1 MTSTTLRQKIILIL
15 IGTIATIILL
25 EIGLRLGG
33 KIFTFIQESRNTTTF
48 NPDEIRILC
57 IGESTTAL
65 GGIDSYPSQLEEIL
79 NQYKTKWHFKVI
91 NKGLVGKT
99 STDIL
104 AQLDDNLQKYKPHIV
119 VAMIGINDYIEAQE
133 HKARFV
139 RLNAFLEQFR
149 VYKLIKLL
157 SSHIKH
163 KIKEISGNSVKVK
176 NTNDNN
182 QQNNSEDD
190 LKSAKDALIETRLA
204 IRQLQQYQSQALNQT
219 RKQEVSVRLKQLN
232 TKEAELLLF
241 IGEIYRRR
249 GQYNEA
255 EKFLSK
261 MIQKNI
267 PIPDGYV
274 ELGRVYKE
282 QKQYGKAVAMF
293 MKSLETQPT
302 VTALM
307 ELARCYEDMG
317 MDDGVMKIYKMVLKT
332 DKVKK
337 NGRTYLEIGEY
348 FRQKNMLKMA
358 EEAYIKGIK
367 NDRFDYYLYAAL
379 SDIYHAEGK
388 LKEAERYKDKA
399 KEILKQIRRDVPLTI
414 KNYNEIADI
423 VLSRG
428 IKFIAMQYPLR
439 RVTHLKAILNNRTD
453 IIFVENKTN
462 FEQALKHSDYSEY
475 FSDKFAFDFGH
486 CTRKGNRLIAENLSS
501 VIINLMEQ
509 TDKSQMS
516 QINKVK

>member
-1 MTSTTLRQKIILIL
+1 MSSTTFRQKVFLIL
-15 IGTIATIILL
+15 VGIITTIILL

-33 KIFTFIQESRNTTTF
+33 RIFTFIQESRNTTTF
-48 NPDEIRILC
+48 DPNEIRILC

-79 NQYKTKWHFKVI
+79 NRYKTKWHFKVI

-104 AQLDDNLQKYKPHIV
+104 AQLDDNLRKYKPHIV
-119 VAMIGINDYIEAQE
+119 VAMIGINDYIEAHE
-133 HKARFV
+133 HKDRFV

-163 KIKEISGNSVKVK
+163 KIGEITGNTVKAQ
-176 NTNDNN
+176 TIDNS
-182 QQNNSEDD
+182 QQNNQEDD
-190 LKSAKDALIETRLA
+190 LKTAQDALIETRLA
-204 IRQLQQYQSQALNQT
+204 ISQLQQYQSQSLNQPS
-219 RKQEVSVRLKQLN
+219 KQEVSVRLKQLN

-249 GQYNEA
+249 GEYNEA
-255 EKFLSK
+255 KKFLSE
-261 MIQKNI
+261 MILKNI

-274 ELGRVYKE
+274 ELGRVYKK
-282 QKQYGKAVAMF
+282 QKQYGKAIAMF
-293 MKSLETQPT
+293 MKSLEIEPT

-307 ELARCYEDMG
+307 ELARCYNDMG
-317 MDDGVMKIYKMVLKT
+317 MDEGVMKIYKMVLKA

-337 NGRTYLEIGEY
+337 NGRVYLEIGEY
-348 FRQKNMLKMA
+348 FRQHNMLKMA
-358 EEAYIKGIK
+358 EEAYKKGIK

-379 SDIYHAEGK
+379 SDIYRAEGK
-388 LKEAERYKDKA
+388 LKEAERYKHKA
-399 KEILKQIRRDVPLTI
+399 KEVLDQIRRDVPLTA

-423 VLSRG
+423 VISRG

-439 RVTHLKAILNNRTD
+439 HIDHLKQILNNRTD
-453 IIFVENKTN
+453 VIYVENKKN
-462 FEQALKHSDYSEY
+462 FEQALKHSDYAEY

-501 VIINLMEQ
+501 VIIKLMD
-509 TDKSQMS
+509 TISK
-516 QINKVK
+516 QIK